1 MAKLLPILQSKWF
14 AAIFSAVSFLSIS
27 VFFTLHAAKTLV
39 QKPAPAAEEQP
50 EDAQDVAERNHNQ
63 PSWNFTNPEIDEL
76 VRDLREERGALAKR
90 REQMLALEVR
100 LRAEREELTRLQ
112 QNVKKMQE
120 DFDKSVTAAQ
130 ADFDNK
136 ISRAQE
142 DFDKNV
148 TRVQEEEVAN
158 LKRLAKTYAAME
170 PAAAAA
176 IMRELADPVI
186 VKIMLFMKESETA
199 PVFEALARP
208 NELAAK
214 RAALVSERLR
224 LAISRKA
231 VEKPK
236 S

>member
-14 AAIFSAVSFLSIS
+14 AAIFSAVSFLAVS
-27 VFFTLHAAKTLV
+27 VFFTLHAAKSLAH
-39 QKPAPAAEEQP
+39 KPTVTDEERVDAEAAENKLNLP
-50 EDAQDVAERNHNQ
+50 NWA
-63 PSWNFTNPEIDEL
+63 FTSPEIDEL

-100 LRAEREELTRLQ
+100 LKAEREELTALQ

-120 DFDKSVTAAQ
+120 DFDKKVATAQ
-130 ADFDNK
+130 ADFDKN

-148 TRVQEEEVAN
+148 TRVQEEEVVN
-158 LKRLAKTYAAME
+158 LKKLAKTYAAME
-170 PAAAAA
+170 PAAAAT

-208 NELAAK
+208 NEQAAK

>member
-1 MAKLLPILQSKWF
+1 MAKLLPLLQSKWF
-14 AAIFSAVSFLSIS
+14 AAIFSAVSFLSVS
-27 VFFTLHAAKTLV
+27 VFLTLHAAKTLAH
-39 QKPAPAAEEQP
+39 KPAPAAEEDH
-50 EDAQDVAERNHNQ
+50 ENAQDVAERNHNQ

-100 LRAEREELTRLQ
+100 LKAEREELTALQ
-112 QNVKKMQE
+112 QNIKQMRA
-120 DFDKSVTAAQ
+120 DFDKSVAAAQ
-130 ADFDNK
+130 ADFDKN
-136 ISRAQE
+136 ITRAQE

-148 TRVQEEEVAN
+148 TRVQEDEIVN

-170 PAAAAA
+170 PAAAAT

-208 NELAAK
+208 NEQAAK

-231 VEKPK
+231 ADKPK